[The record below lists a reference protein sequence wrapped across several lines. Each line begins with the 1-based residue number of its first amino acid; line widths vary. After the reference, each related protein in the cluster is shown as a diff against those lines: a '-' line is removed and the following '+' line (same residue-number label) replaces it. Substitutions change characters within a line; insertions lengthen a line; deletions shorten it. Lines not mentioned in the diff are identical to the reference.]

1 MIRLLYYSQKKAFF
15 QFCVFLILTAL
26 LGGCQDTCERM
37 YTYTLY
43 EPIYMSFDE
52 LRAAVKTEAPQDIQ
66 QAGKIYIIGKYLL
79 VNEPNKGIH
88 VFDNSDPVAP
98 KNLSFI
104 NIPGNIDM
112 AVKGNILYAD
122 SHIDLVAFD
131 ISNPATITEV
141 GRVENIFPTW
151 TRTFASAQQIDPAK
165 GIIVDFKESRT
176 TQISGC
182 EETNMQPYF
191 WHEGMFAISN
201 RADFAASPAS
211 AMPSSSS
218 KPGIGG
224 SMARYTIYDNFLYT
238 IDDANMQLFDI
249 SSPANPAFSGLINVG
264 FNIETIYPYK
274 DKLFIGSQTGMHIY
288 DNADPANPVRMS
300 TFAHVRSCD
309 PVVADDKY
317 AYVTLRNGNTCGG
330 FANQLDVIDITNL
343 SSPRLVKSYQMSNPH
358 GLGLDY
364 DTNTLFVCDG
374 TSGLKVYDANYPL
387 TLDKN
392 ILSRKTGHTYDVI
405 PYKNIA
411 IVTGNDGISQYD
423 YTDPNNLK
431 LLSKISVVKAE

>member
-1 MIRLLYYSQKKAFF
+1 
-15 QFCVFLILTAL
+15 
-26 LGGCQDTCERM
+26 
-37 YTYTLY
+37 
-43 EPIYMSFDE
+43 MSFDE
-52 LRAAVKTEAPQDIQ
+52 LRAAVKTEAPKDLQN
-66 QAGKIYIIGKYLL
+66 AGKIYIIGKYLL
-79 VNEPNKGIH
+79 VNEPGKGIH
-88 VFDNSDPVAP
+88 IFDNTDPAVP

-131 ISNPATITEV
+131 ISNPANMREV
-141 GRVENIFPTW
+141 AREENIFPTW
-151 TRTFASAQQIDPAK
+151 SRSFANAGHVDPSK
-165 GIIVDFKESRT
+165 GVVVDFKQART

-182 EETNMQPYF
+182 DEANMGPYF
-191 WHEGMFAISN
+191 WHRGFFAVNSEINFS
-201 RADFAASPAS
+201 RDMAFSAS
-211 AMPSSSS
+211 AAPSTPSR
-218 KPGIGG
+218 PGIGG
-224 SMARYTIYDNFLYT
+224 SMARYTIYDNYLYT

-249 SSPANPAFSGLINVG
+249 STPTNPAFAGLINVG

-288 DNADPANPVRMS
+288 NNADPANPVRLS

-330 FANQLDVIDITNL
+330 FANQLDVVDISNL

-358 GLGLDY
+358 GLGLDH
-364 DTNTLFVCDG
+364 DNNTLFVCDG
-374 TSGLKVYDANYPL
+374 TSGLKVYDANHPL
-387 TLDKN
+387 NLDKN

-411 IVTGNDGISQYD
+411 IVTGNDGILQYD
-423 YTDPNNLK
+423 YTDLRNLK
-431 LLSKISVVKAE
+431 LLSKIPVVKAK

>member
-1 MIRLLYYSQKKAFF
+1 MIRLLYSGKPNQLLSL
-15 QFCVFLILTAL
+15 CLMLLTAF
-26 LGGCQDTCERM
+26 LGSCQDECERS

-43 EPIYMSFDE
+43 EPVYMSFDE
-52 LRAAVKTEAPQDIQ
+52 LRAAVKTEGPQDIQ

-79 VNEPNKGIH
+79 INEPNKGIH
-88 VFDNSDPVAP
+88 VFDNSDPASP

-104 NIPGNIDM
+104 TIPGNIDM

-122 SHIDLVAFD
+122 SHVDLVAFD
-131 ISNPATITEV
+131 ISDPTNIREV
-141 GRVENIFPTW
+141 AREENIFPVW
-151 TRTFASAQQIDPAK
+151 TRSFASGQQIDPSK
-165 GIIVDFKESRT
+165 GIIVEFKQART

-182 EETNMQPYF
+182 GEANMSPYF
-191 WHEGMFAISN
+191 WHGEMFAVDS
-201 RADFAASPAS
+201 RSSFSASPAAS
-211 AMPSSSS
+211 APSTTSR
-218 KPGIGG
+218 PGIGG
-224 SMARYTIYDNFLYT
+224 SMARYTIYDNYLYT
-238 IDDANMQLFDI
+238 IDDANMQVFDI
-249 SSPANPAFSGLINVG
+249 SSPSRPAFAGLINVG

-288 DNADPANPVRMS
+288 DNANPASPVRLS

-330 FANQLDVIDITNL
+330 FANQLDVVDISNL
-343 SSPRLVKSYQMSNPH
+343 SSPKLVKTYQMSNPH

-364 DTNTLFVCDG
+364 DTHTLFVCDG
-374 TSGLKVYDANYPL
+374 TSGLKVYDAKDPL
-387 TLDKN
+387 ALDKN
-392 ILSRKTGHTYDVI
+392 ILSRKTGHTFDVI

-423 YTDPNNLK
+423 YSDPKNLK
-431 LLSKISVVKAE
+431 LLSKIAVIKAQ

>member
-1 MIRLLYYSQKKAFF
+1 MIRLFYYKKPVWLLRLFS
-15 QFCVFLILTAL
+15 FLL
-26 LGGCQDTCERM
+26 LITLFGGCQDTCERS

-43 EPIYMSFDE
+43 EPIYMSFDD
-52 LRAAVKTEAPQDIQ
+52 LRAAVKTEAPQEIQ

-88 VFDNSDPVAP
+88 VFDNSDPSAP

-131 ISNPATITEV
+131 ISNSANITEV

-151 TRTFASAQQIDPAK
+151 TRTFANAQQIDADK
-165 GIIVDFKESRT
+165 GIVVEFKESQT

-182 EETNMQPYF
+182 GETNMNPYF
-191 WHEGMFAISN
+191 WYNGFFAVDS
-201 RADFAASPAS
+201 RAMSMSADMAS
-211 AMPSSSS
+211 APAPN

-224 SMARYTIYDNFLYT
+224 SMARYTIYDNYLYT
-238 IDDANMQLFDI
+238 IDDANMQLFDL
-249 SSPANPAFSGLINVG
+249 SSPASPTFSGLINVG
-264 FNIETIYPYK
+264 FNIETVYPYK

-288 DNADPANPVRMS
+288 DNADPANPVRLS

-330 FANQLDVIDITNL
+330 FTNQLDVIDITNL

-364 DTNTLFVCDG
+364 ENNTLFVCDG
-374 TSGLKVYDANYPL
+374 TSGLKVYDANNPL
-387 TLDKN
+387 SLDKN
-392 ILSRKTGHTYDVI
+392 ILSRKTGHTFDVI

-423 YTDPNNLK
+423 YSDPRNLK
-431 LLSKISVVKAE
+431 LLSKISVVKPQ